1 MKETKVSVNFGLE
14 FFKDENVEAFILRAP
29 NGQVYSVST
38 DFVQFSDNLSD
49 LIADLQQA
57 YDDQKRSAS
66 VVEKV

>member
-14 FFKDENVEAFILRAP
+14 FFKDDSVEAFILRAP

-49 LIADLQQA
+49 LIAELEQA
-57 YDDQKRSAS
+57 YSERRESAA